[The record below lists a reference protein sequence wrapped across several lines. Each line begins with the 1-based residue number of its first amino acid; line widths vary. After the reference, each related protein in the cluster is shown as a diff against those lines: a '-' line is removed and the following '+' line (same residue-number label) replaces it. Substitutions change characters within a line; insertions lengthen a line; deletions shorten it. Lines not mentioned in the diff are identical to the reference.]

1 MRPSWLAVALLFS
14 LVFSFALSCSR
25 AAPTSG
31 LARVAASATP
41 GSPASPTLPGPPAL
55 PDPAACWI
63 AAGYRGAV
71 LGLPVFV
78 RLARDGARLH
88 GRYFY
93 ERTGIDIA
101 LDGAL
106 SDDGTLHLVE
116 GPASSPTGRFDG
128 ACEPGS
134 GAFAGRWQ
142 GAKTGGDFRWVP
154 VPPGETPVVAIKRFS
169 ITHPVKDPVPD
180 ARLTRCSFR
189 ESRLELFGLRDESV
203 ERTVNRQGAEPVLGP
218 VLDAPLARGVERC
231 EEGSEAEVTQ
241 RLVGAFRE
249 LATIATQGWI
259 DGGGAHPADLDF
271 GRTTLDLR
279 TGHPVTANDV
289 FVPGLDPIA
298 RVAACAAK
306 ATPFDAQMD
315 ADEWRSHLDVSQFDL
330 AEDGVHFYG
339 ASFPHVMAVLAGEG
353 PVIGYDVLLRDGF
366 LRTDSPVKR
375 AWRGVD
381 AAGKSK
387 PWCADVKGDA
397 GWR

>member
-1 MRPSWLAVALLFS
+1 MRPSWLALALL
-14 LVFSFALSCSR
+14 LSCSR
-25 AAPTSG
+25 ETPTSG
-31 LARVAASATP
+31 LAIVATSDTAGSSGSPTGATP
-41 GSPASPTLPGPPAL
+41 PAAPGPAPARE
-55 PDPAACWI
+55 PTACWV

-106 SDDGTLHLVE
+106 SEDGTLHLVE

-128 ACEPGS
+128 LCEPAS

-142 GAKTGGDFRWVP
+142 GGKAGGDFRWVP
-154 VPPGETPVVAIKRFS
+154 VPPGETPVLAIKRFS
-169 ITHPVKDPVPD
+169 ITHPVKDPAPD
-180 ARLTRCSFR
+180 ARLARCSFR

-203 ERTVNRQGAEPVLGP
+203 ERTINRQGFEPVLGP

-231 EEGSEAEVTQ
+231 AEGSEAEVTQ

-249 LATIATQGWI
+249 LATIETQGWI
-259 DGGGAHPADLDF
+259 DGGGAHPGELDF
-271 GRTTLDLR
+271 GRVTLDLR
-279 TGHPVTANDV
+279 TGRAVTPNDV
-289 FVPGLDPIA
+289 FVPGHDPVR
-298 RVAACAAK
+298 RVAACAAR
-306 ATPFDAQMD
+306 ATPFDVSMD
-315 ADEWRSHLDVSQFDL
+315 EDEWTSHLDLSQFDL
-330 AEDGVHFYG
+330 AEDGVHFFG
-339 ASFPHVMAVLAGEG
+339 SNFPHVMAVLAGQG
-353 PVIGYDVLLRDGF
+353 PVIGYDVLLRDGL

-381 AAGKSK
+381 AAAKGK